1 VRRQRPADLGGWA
14 VPDPFL
20 KGGTHGIS
28 DTVLAKLV
36 AQIRAL
42 EHEIAARTEQ
52 FWCPIKHSRSI
63 PAPHSRYH
71 RFVDF
76 GDAEGYR
83 QRQDSLRA
91 TAGKGGED

>member
-1 VRRQRPADLGGWA
+1 M
-14 VPDPFL
+14 
-20 KGGTHGIS
+20 
-28 DTVLAKLV
+28 LAKLV